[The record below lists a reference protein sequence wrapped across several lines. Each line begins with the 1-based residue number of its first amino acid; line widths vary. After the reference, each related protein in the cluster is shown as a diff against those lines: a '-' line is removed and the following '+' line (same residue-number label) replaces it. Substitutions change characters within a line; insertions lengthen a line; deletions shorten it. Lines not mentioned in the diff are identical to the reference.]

1 MQREYK
7 SFLMDII
14 DASTKI
20 DRYVKDVSFDEF
32 NENTLIQDAVIINL
46 AIIGEAAKKIPSEIR
61 QLDPDIEWKKI
72 AGLRDILIHSYF
84 RIDVNIIWDI
94 VKNKIPNLKVRIGKL
109 ISNEMI

>member
-14 DASTKI
+14 DASIKI

-109 ISNEMI
+109 ISKIE